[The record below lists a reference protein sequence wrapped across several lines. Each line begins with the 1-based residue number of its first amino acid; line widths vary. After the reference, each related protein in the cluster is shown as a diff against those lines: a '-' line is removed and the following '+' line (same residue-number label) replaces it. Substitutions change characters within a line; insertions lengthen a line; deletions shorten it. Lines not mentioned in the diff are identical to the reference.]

1 MYKNTVNQNDEMM
14 EYKKELM
21 NLLEVYKRKDNELNN
36 YLKEFQSFKNELNQI
51 KEINNKTK
59 DFLLL
64 ELESNLDKQKQ
75 AQIKQESCVNSFKE
89 IINLLK
95 EENHHNIEELSNLNV
110 KIGYLKQCLNDK
122 NNIINSLNSD
132 NSKLK
137 KDIVDFE
144 NQNKLFNSELE
155 DLKVSNEDKLVEI
168 SSLKDEIG
176 GLKVSNED
184 KLVEISSLKDEISSL
199 KNNLVINDKTI
210 DKLKDETDSLQDL
223 INNLNQELSI
233 KNRDIG
239 KMDVLRE
246 DVNKFSQE
254 NLNLCSLIN
263 EKDNLINSL
272 TDDFKVKIEQ
282 TSLKYEKNISDL
294 KKDVEIKNKEIL
306 KLNNLISNHEEQNK
320 LLLNEKDHFKEIITE
335 KNGMNNN
342 LKNNINLLNDKI
354 NILEKESKV
363 KMDSIESLKDE
374 IKILKSIIDE
384 KDKTINTLVG
394 R

>member
-1 MYKNTVNQNDEMM
+1 
-14 EYKKELM
+14 
-21 NLLEVYKRKDNELNN
+21 
-36 YLKEFQSFKNELNQI
+36 
-51 KEINNKTK
+51 
-59 DFLLL
+59 
-64 ELESNLDKQKQ
+64 
-75 AQIKQESCVNSFKE
+75 
-89 IINLLK
+89 
-95 EENHHNIEELSNLNV
+95 
-110 KIGYLKQCLNDK
+110 
-122 NNIINSLNSD
+122 
-132 NSKLK
+132 
-137 KDIVDFE
+137 
-144 NQNKLFNSELE
+144 
-155 DLKVSNEDKLVEI
+155 
-168 SSLKDEIG
+168 
-176 GLKVSNED
+176 
-184 KLVEISSLKDEISSL
+184 
-199 KNNLVINDKTI
+199 
-210 DKLKDETDSLQDL
+210 
-223 INNLNQELSI
+223 
-233 KNRDIG
+233 
-239 KMDVLRE
+239 MDVLRE

>member
-1 MYKNTVNQNDEMM
+1 M
-14 EYKKELM
+14 
-21 NLLEVYKRKDNELNN
+21 
-36 YLKEFQSFKNELNQI
+36 
-51 KEINNKTK
+51 
-59 DFLLL
+59 
-64 ELESNLDKQKQ
+64 
-75 AQIKQESCVNSFKE
+75 
-89 IINLLK
+89 
-95 EENHHNIEELSNLNV
+95 
-110 KIGYLKQCLNDK
+110 
-122 NNIINSLNSD
+122 
-132 NSKLK
+132 
-137 KDIVDFE
+137 
-144 NQNKLFNSELE
+144 
-155 DLKVSNEDKLVEI
+155 
-168 SSLKDEIG
+168 KDEIG

>member
-1 MYKNTVNQNDEMM
+1 M
-14 EYKKELM
+14 
-21 NLLEVYKRKDNELNN
+21 
-36 YLKEFQSFKNELNQI
+36 
-51 KEINNKTK
+51 
-59 DFLLL
+59 
-64 ELESNLDKQKQ
+64 
-75 AQIKQESCVNSFKE
+75 
-89 IINLLK
+89 
-95 EENHHNIEELSNLNV
+95 
-110 KIGYLKQCLNDK
+110 
-122 NNIINSLNSD
+122 
-132 NSKLK
+132 
-137 KDIVDFE
+137 
-144 NQNKLFNSELE
+144 
-155 DLKVSNEDKLVEI
+155 VEI